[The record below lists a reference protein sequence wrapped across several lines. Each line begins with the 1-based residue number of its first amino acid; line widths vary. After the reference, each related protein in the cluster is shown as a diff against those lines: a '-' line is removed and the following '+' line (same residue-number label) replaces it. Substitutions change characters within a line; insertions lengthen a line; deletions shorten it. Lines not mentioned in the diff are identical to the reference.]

1 MCLLPARADDLT
13 RVLQRLDVAAQGFQ
27 STSAEVEFDTLQTNP
42 IPDKDVMTGTAYYER
57 KGSRF
62 QMAAHIAKHNGR
74 PTAKTYIFAGGVF
87 RLSDTGKEQDAK
99 VYTQVSKY
107 ESYLML
113 GFGAKGSE
121 LAQKWTIKYLG
132 EEVLDGVKTDKLEL
146 IAKDPQIRKNIPKV
160 IVWLDAAR
168 AVSLKQI
175 FDEGEGQSR
184 ICRFTNIRVNQPMPK
199 NAFSFNK

>member
-1 MCLLPARADDLT
+1 
-13 RVLQRLDVAAQGFQ
+13 
-27 STSAEVEFDTLQTNP
+27 
-42 IPDKDVMTGTAYYER
+42 
-57 KGSRF
+57 
-62 QMAAHIAKHNGR
+62 
-74 PTAKTYIFAGGVF
+74 
-87 RLSDTGKEQDAK
+87 
-99 VYTQVSKY
+99 
-107 ESYLML
+107 
-113 GFGAKGSE
+113 
-121 LAQKWTIKYLG
+121 
-132 EEVLDGVKTDKLEL
+132 VLDGVKTDKLEL